1 MGLLHDS
8 HRSSSSKGLHST
20 LILLDNMFQTQFL
33 QVVGGN
39 VERTPGSLLA
49 GCHGSLRGLPRND
62 LGLFCLYSQFQ
73 TFQQGTKTETTEES
87 LADISEPESWLLMVV
102 QVYVHQCVC
111 MMISDFTKRSKYFFY
126 KNDALAKPTTFPF
139 PDSLGRA
146 HVGEVT
152 GDGSL
157 QLTLKVAWI
166 P

>member
-1 MGLLHDS
+1 MGLLYDS
-8 HRSSSSKGLHST
+8 RWFSSRRGLHST
-20 LILLDNMFQTQFL
+20 LVLLDNMFQTQFL
-33 QVVGGN
+33 QAVGGN
-39 VERTPGSLLA
+39 VERTPGSPPA
-49 GCHGSLRGLPRND
+49 GCPGSLRGLLRKD
-62 LGLFCLYSQFQ
+62 LGLFCLLSQFQ
-73 TFQQGTKTETTEES
+73 TFQQGAKTETTEES
-87 LADISEPESWLLMVV
+87 LADISEPESWLLMLV

-111 MMISDFTKRSKYFFY
+111 LMISDFTKRSKYLFY
-126 KNDALAKPTTFPF
+126 NNDALAKPTTFPF